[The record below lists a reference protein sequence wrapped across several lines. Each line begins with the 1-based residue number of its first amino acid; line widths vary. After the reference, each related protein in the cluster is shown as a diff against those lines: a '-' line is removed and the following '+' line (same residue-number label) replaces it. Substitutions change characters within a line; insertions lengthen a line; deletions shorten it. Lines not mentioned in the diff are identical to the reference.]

1 MACAERLAE
10 TRCDGPASRACSIV
24 LTKIARLLPR
34 TGLLKLGQM
43 SKLRAPVKAKRKAAA
58 SRFQTWGAMLIGK
71 PSQFLGDVEAPDR
84 AGAEV
89 AAVRV
94 FNLSKEQRKRL
105 LVRERG

>member
-1 MACAERLAE
+1 
-10 TRCDGPASRACSIV
+10 
-24 LTKIARLLPR
+24 
-34 TGLLKLGQM
+34 M
-43 SKLRAPVKAKRKAAA
+43 SKLRAPVKAKRKAPAT
-58 SRFQTWGAMLIGK
+58 RFQTWGAMLIGK

-89 AAVRV
+89 AAVRA

>member
-1 MACAERLAE
+1 
-10 TRCDGPASRACSIV
+10 
-24 LTKIARLLPR
+24 
-34 TGLLKLGQM
+34 
-43 SKLRAPVKAKRKAAA
+43 
-58 SRFQTWGAMLIGK
+58 MLIGK

-89 AAVRV
+89 AAVRA

>member
-1 MACAERLAE
+1 
-10 TRCDGPASRACSIV
+10 
-24 LTKIARLLPR
+24 
-34 TGLLKLGQM
+34 M
-43 SKLRAPVKAKRKAAA
+43 SKLPAPVKGKRKAAA
-58 SRFQTWGAMLIGK
+58 IPFQSWGAMLIGK

>member
-1 MACAERLAE
+1 
-10 TRCDGPASRACSIV
+10 
-24 LTKIARLLPR
+24 
-34 TGLLKLGQM
+34 M

-58 SRFQTWGAMLIGK
+58 TRFQTWGAMLIGK